1 MITKEKIQKQIEIIR
16 EEIRLAQDSGQPL
29 NDLLHQ
35 CMELEVQK
43 KTLSA
48 EIWVT
53 MSPVEKSQKDSSCF
67 KERVFIFSNILILL
81 FFLILHF

>member
-1 MITKEKIQKQIEIIR
+1 MQVFNEDWEELNLKRWATDCISVVHKEKIQKRIEIIR
-16 EEIRLAQDSGQPL
+16 EEIRLAQDSGQPV

-48 EIWVT
+48 EI
-53 MSPVEKSQKDSSCF
+53 
-67 KERVFIFSNILILL
+67 
-81 FFLILHF
+81 